1 MQIDKGTSQEKGNDI
16 VEEINK
22 GMEERIERLEH
33 ENRILK
39 MRNTE
44 EGDSS
49 SRVME
54 LEDELQE

>member
-1 MQIDKGTSQEKGNDI
+1 

-22 GMEERIERLEH
+22 GMEERVHRLEH
-33 ENRILK
+33 ENRMLK
-39 MRNTE
+39 MRSHE

-54 LEDELQE
+54 LEDEL